1 MKTKT
6 VQKKQVIIFLAV
18 TISVIVLALL
28 VIFPLLRKKNRKIS
42 LLELQG
48 TVQVERGDRVIK
60 AQKGMKLKSGDVL
73 IVGESS
79 SARLRI
85 DDDKYLFLNSSS
97 RVHIQAD
104 GTAENSKTVI
114 YVEKGSVL
122 TEVKRKLSEGST
134 FLIVTPNTAMSIH
147 GTKTLTEVYE
157 DVLGAIKTS
166 AAIVEGQVV
175 FSAIQKDKTGKA
187 VVVSTDLMVG
197 QGYGVTTES
206 KDLLS
211 EDDVKHISDD
221 GKKVDGSTAEETEI
235 EEMGL
240 VLESPAFSEEFL
252 TNVVAVLAR
261 SREEDIEEGFVA
273 GSITEEELNAAINV
287 LNDVIDGKVELPPSV
302 EEYLV
307 SQSQPYYSE
316 PVVVDT
322 GESTGPVQPVANEPV
337 TGDNPTAI
345 NGPEEGDN
353 DPCKEG
359 KHELIRYDGKAATC
373 TEKGYEPYETCS
385 RCTYS
390 TYKEIP
396 ALNHDLTEHDGK
408 AATCTEKG
416 YEPYV
421 TCSRCNYST
430 YKEIPA
436 LNHDL
441 TEHDGKAATCTEKG
455 YEPYVTCS
463 RCNYSTYKEIPA
475 GGHNFGGWDIAAQ
488 PYPVYEEEILITWH
502 TGTKVRTCLNC
513 GIKEEEVILVTP
525 ILMCEMFDGSITTL
539 PIDFFLDPY
548 FIESPSENMTL
559 DEFGLPFWVSSPTA
573 PGDPFN
579 REDLDYAE
587 MRWVNGSIPVASLQ
601 VGDVIQ
607 VSISVP
613 AELRNVYADTVI
625 SILLTEAQ

>member
-385 RCTYS
+385 RC
-390 TYKEIP
+390 
-396 ALNHDLTEHDGK
+396 
-408 AATCTEKG
+408 
-416 YEPYV
+416 
-421 TCSRCNYST
+421 NYST

-436 LNHDL
+436 LNHYL